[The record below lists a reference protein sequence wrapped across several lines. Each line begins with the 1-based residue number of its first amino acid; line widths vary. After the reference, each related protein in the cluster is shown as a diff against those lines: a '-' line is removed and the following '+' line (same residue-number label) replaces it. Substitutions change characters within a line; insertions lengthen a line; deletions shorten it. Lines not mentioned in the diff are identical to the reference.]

1 MLKMRVP
8 PKAFGSSFIIVT
20 ASKHPIFFNEKNC
33 FLMIFEREPEKN
45 DKNIRLQKKDVQAPE
60 APEKVQS
67 VAENNQFEL

>member
-1 MLKMRVP
+1 
-8 PKAFGSSFIIVT
+8 
-20 ASKHPIFFNEKNC
+20 
-33 FLMIFEREPEKN
+33 MIFEREPEKN